1 MDGGD
6 DPVGVAR
13 RRHDGDTVGQGE
25 GIIMAAVDTNDGRSG
40 RCRQRGEGIRDR
52 GEGHRVGDGEQV
64 ADVVGRLSV
73 TSRSTNRD
81 LISRLDGRDH
91 WVPGPRWA
99 SVPDSGPNQD
109 VNAPRPIL
117 EPPAPGVC
125 A

>member
-1 MDGGD
+1 
-6 DPVGVAR
+6 
-13 RRHDGDTVGQGE
+13 
-25 GIIMAAVDTNDGRSG
+25 MAAVDANDGRSG

-64 ADVVGRLSV
+64 VDVVGRLSM
-73 TSRSTNRD
+73 TARPTNRD
-81 LISRLDGRDH
+81 LISRLDGLGPLH
-91 WVPGPRWA
+91 AGPTMGFGPGLRA
-99 SVPDSGPNQD
+99 KLQD